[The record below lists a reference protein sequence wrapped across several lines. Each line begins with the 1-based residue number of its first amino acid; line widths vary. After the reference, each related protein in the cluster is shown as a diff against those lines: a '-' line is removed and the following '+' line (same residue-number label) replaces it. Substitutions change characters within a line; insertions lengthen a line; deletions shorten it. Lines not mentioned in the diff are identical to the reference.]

1 VTDLHV
7 ALVGAIAIERVAAP
21 IMPTSPESDLRIRRP
36 RIRRVT
42 TSGKVP

>member
-7 ALVGAIAIERVAAP
+7 VLAGAIAIERVAAP
-21 IMPTSPESDLRIRRP
+21 TMPTSPEIRDLRIRRS

-42 TSGKVP
+42 T